1 MIKPGTRV
9 SHHAYG
15 TGTAMQREEGKG
27 STIVLVK
34 WDSPELG
41 AFPEDKSPYEYES
54 FWTDEADLQPE

>member
-1 MIKPGTRV
+1 
-9 SHHAYG
+9 
-15 TGTAMQREEGKG
+15 MQREEGKG